1 MGSKIPEARNA
12 LGAKVS
18 ALQYEGSPVGQLSCP
33 SNGCEARLS
42 FVKRHDRRYATK
54 TIEVAPCFRLKKRF
68 NHDANC
74 KYNFGGQLSIIAK
87 GSSSDLFSAISAS
100 KFEFRL
106 HILIKALWE
115 LDDEEVDARGRG
127 WGSPESQNKSYGN
140 KGRLSNYLKTLGQI
154 LELRALCEDNDEL
167 KNLVTLKSKET
178 TIPWSKF
185 YFDHSNLC
193 DFTRYYGTGTLTI
206 PLAIS
211 GYVQDIRPPSER
223 FPYHVAELTS
233 PYVEPDKNGVVR
245 KPVPQV
251 ILKQSALASLLKR
264 QHEYIF
270 FGQWKAR
277 VRRTSGRGEN
287 SNQTWLFE
295 NIEMYID
302 QADHFIEC

>member
-12 LGAKVS
+12 FGAKVS
-18 ALQYEGSPVGQLSCP
+18 ALQYESSPVGQLSCP
-33 SNGCEARLS
+33 SNGCDARLS
-42 FVKRHDRRYATK
+42 FVKRHDRRYSTK
-54 TIEVAPCFRLKKRF
+54 TIEVAPCFRLKKQF
-68 NHDANC
+68 SHDANC
-74 KYNFGGQLSIIAK
+74 KYNIGGQLSIIAK
-87 GSSSDLFSAISAS
+87 ESSSDLFSAISAS

-115 LDDEEVDARGRG
+115 LDDTEVEARGRG
-127 WGSPESQNKSYGN
+127 WGSPESKNKAYGN
-140 KGRLSNYLKTLGQI
+140 KGRLTNYLKTLSQI

-167 KNLVTLKSKET
+167 KNLVTLKSQET

-185 YFDHSNLC
+185 YFDHSNLG
-193 DFTRYYGTGTLTI
+193 DFTRWYGTDTLTI
-206 PLAIS
+206 PLAIA
-211 GYVQDIRPPSER
+211 GYVQDIRLPSDR

-233 PYVEPDKNGVVR
+233 PYVEPDQNGIVR

-264 QHEYIF
+264 HHEYIF

-277 VRRTSGRGEN
+277 VRQTRGREDAT
-287 SNQTWLFE
+287 QTWLFE